1 MAKNRPTEEELD
13 ELRETFDYNDRDN
26 DGRIQIDE
34 FSAML
39 DELEADMSGKEIEI
53 GFKDIDTND
62 DGLID
67 FDEFVADDVLRR
79 ACARSLEIIG
89 EAVKNISPHFRKKA
103 QRRRVD
109 EDRWSQRQADS
120 RLLRR

>member
-1 MAKNRPTEEELD
+1 MVKNRPNEEELD

-26 DGRIQIDE
+26 DGRIQVDE

-39 DELEADMSGKEIEI
+39 DELEADMTGKEIEI

-67 FDEFVADDVLRR
+67 FDEFVAWWT
-79 ACARSLEIIG
+79 
-89 EAVKNISPHFRKKA
+89 
-103 QRRRVD
+103 
-109 EDRWSQRQADS
+109 ED
-120 RLLRR
+120 